1 MAAII
6 TDDHRKNNANV
17 FVSDVNTLAL
27 DSPLTQAT
35 GYYIGI
41 GKSDP
46 WSVESAPPAPIGSK
60 LERQDVIQNLISMKL
75 LSSTNIER
83 LLPKTNQTWS
93 SGKLFKSYDSTDRTC
108 FNINYDGSTVTSRA
122 CYTIGSD
129 GELYLCLGNNGGA
142 NSTVAPQSSY
152 DSPSNINDGE
162 VTEGSD
168 GYIWVRIGELASGSD
183 FANSSTFFE
192 IPINITPPANSTQG
206 LLYGFKIVSAGSGYT
221 NGTHPATLRYT
232 RINGTSATANLHIVV
247 SGKKVTAIYGN
258 DSPAAAMTLANFVA
272 LGVGATNGI
281 VKASID
287 FTSAPSTDSP
297 YTEAE
302 IQPMIAPPEGFG
314 SDNLDIFPAYYVGV
328 SSDFDGNDS
337 PDGETPTSITFRQ
350 VSIIKSPAFDATND
364 SPVDFETIDSLS
376 HIVMDGS
383 EDLSSLS
390 ASSGWYVEKT
400 STGEKAWIDYID
412 TTTTP
417 DRIYFHQNSSGT
429 VTQDLLPVSGTLKIL
444 NATGVQ
450 QPDVSTTFD
459 YTSIV
464 DSEHHD
470 DALDNSPLNSPITLS
485 QLDLSGEVLMIDN
498 RTAITRSAAQN
509 DKVRIVLQF

>member
-6 TDDHRKNNANV
+6 TDDHRKNNANA

-46 WSVESAPPAPIGSK
+46 WPNESIPPTPSGSE
-60 LERQDVIQNLISMKL
+60 LERQDVIQNLISLKL

-93 SGKLFKSYDSTDRTC
+93 SGKVWKRYDSTDRTC
-108 FNINYDGSTVTSRA
+108 FNINYNGSVVTSRG

-129 GELYLCLGNNGGA
+129 GYLYLCLGNNGGA
-142 NSTVAPQSSY
+142 TSTIAPQSSY
-152 DSPSNINDGE
+152 DSPSNAVDGE

-168 GYIWVRIGELASGSD
+168 GYIWVRIGEVPTGSD

-192 IPINITPPANSTQG
+192 IPINITPPVNSTQG

-221 NGTHPATLRYT
+221 NGTYPATLRYT
-232 RINGTSATANLHIVV
+232 RKNGTTATASLHIVV
-247 SGKKVTAIYGN
+247 SSQKVTAVYSG
-258 DSPAAAMTLANFVA
+258 DSPADAMTLSDFVA
-272 LGVGATNGI
+272 LGVGKTNGI
-281 VKASID
+281 LKASID

-302 IQPMIAPPEGFG
+302 IQPLIAPSAGFG
-314 SDNLDIFPAYYVGV
+314 ANNLDVFPAYYVGV

-337 PDGETPTSITFRQ
+337 PSDENPVNLTFRQ
-350 VSIIKSPAFDATND
+350 VSIIKSPTFDSAND
-364 SPVDFETIDSLS
+364 SPQSFGTIDSLS

-390 ASSGWYVEKT
+390 PVSGWYVEKT
-400 STGEKAWIDYID
+400 TTGEKAWIDYID
-412 TTTTP
+412 TTGTP
-417 DRIYFHQNSSGT
+417 NKIYFHQNSSGT
-429 VTQDLLPVSGTLKIL
+429 VTQDLLPESGTLKIF

-450 QPDVSTTFD
+450 QPNVSTTFD

-464 DSEHHD
+464 DSEHYD
-470 DALDNSPLNSPITLS
+470 DALNNSPLNSPITLS
-485 QLDLSGEVLMIDN
+485 QLDLSGEVIMIDN
-498 RTAITRSAAQN
+498 RTSITRSAVQN